1 MSRFVVDTNVPVV
14 ANGRSNDDNDR
25 PPSTDCRAA
34 AILFLQ
40 RLLRSGTILID
51 LAGEIQAEYRTYLDA
66 RGQPG
71 VGDRFYQAVINSA
84 QKNRSDRSSEKR

>member
-1 MSRFVVDTNVPVV
+1 
-14 ANGRSNDDNDR
+14 
-25 PPSTDCRAA
+25 
-34 AILFLQ
+34 
-40 RLLRSGTILID
+40 

-84 QKNRSDRSSEKR
+84 PKKIVRIDLPKRDDGEFTDLPQELIDWVSTLVIASLPRSRSADAPWW